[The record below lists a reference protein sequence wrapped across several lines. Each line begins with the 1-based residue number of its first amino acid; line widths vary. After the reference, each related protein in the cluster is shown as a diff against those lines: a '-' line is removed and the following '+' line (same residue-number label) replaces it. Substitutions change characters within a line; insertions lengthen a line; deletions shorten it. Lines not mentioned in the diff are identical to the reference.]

1 MSTDACLVVDAL
13 EPSVR
18 EELVKNFCDRELI
31 SYQQIF
37 EGAGH
42 NLRKQGQAGDKTAAT
57 RAANNTGVS
66 LESSRT
72 NRGKI
77 VRKNSIKER
86 HQGSTEANKTA
97 GSRASKNSWDNLEIS
112 LTNRGKN
119 IELLNPQLHCIY
131 HLSLPI
137 VNYLVWS
144 RDYWSMQSEKRPVR
158 VWPGGLYLI
167 RSCRHPTL
175 KWAQRDDLVYITID
189 LPDAKNVNLKLTQEG
204 KFYFSAISGPDS
216 TPYEIDIN
224 LYDNGNVDES
234 KANVGSRNVVYIVKK
249 EESKWWNRLMK
260 QEGRTLAFVK
270 VDWNKWVDEDEQD
283 EKAGPDMEYD
293 DVNFSSLNLG
303 GGGGEDFDADDDDDD
318 DEKESDTEE
327 DVEEEIE
334 SSKQETKA

>member
-1 MSTDACLVVDAL
+1 MVVVGMSTDACLVVDAL

-37 EGAGH
+37 EGAELAKLDKTERRYAWVKRRLSEMEG
-42 NLRKQGQAGDKTAAT
+42 RKKETRGQAGDKTAAT

-77 VRKNSIKER
+77 VRKNSIKEP
-86 HQGSTEANKTA
+86 HQGSTEANKTT
-97 GSRASKNSWDNLEIS
+97 GSRASKNIWDNLEIS

-119 IELLNPQLHCIY
+119 RLLTFF
-131 HLSLPI
+131 LPKSAVDI
-137 VNYLVWS
+137 CS
-144 RDYWSMQSEKRPVR
+144 
-158 VWPGGLYLI
+158 
-167 RSCRHPTL
+167 RHPTL

-189 LPDAKNVNLKLTQEG
+189 LPHAKNVNLKLTPEG
-204 KFYFSAISGPDS
+204 KFYFSATSGPDS

-224 LYDNGNVDES
+224 LYDNVNVDES
-234 KANVGSRNVVYIVKK
+234 KANVGSRNVMYIVKK
-249 EESKWWNRLMK
+249 EESKWWNRLLK
-260 QEGRTLAFVK
+260 QEGRTPAFVK
-270 VDWNKWVDEDEQD
+270 VDWNKWVDEDEPD
-283 EKAGPDMEYD
+283 EKAGPDMDYD

-318 DEKESDTEE
+318 DEEESDTEE